1 MGSTA
6 RHPGVSVLG
15 QLLDGDISEAH
26 LQACL
31 GSFDVNH
38 DGKISREEL
47 RDGLDGLALRHGVR
61 ITEQVLDDVMDAADP
76 GHNGEIDPS
85 GLLALA
91 QVMVEVRALRLQ
103 VQGDAAQMDPP
114 CRAGRPHVPRWDE
127 LTLRVVT
134 FNVGECN
141 PANISAEQAARLL
154 LGESGSPRPSIVAFC
169 GQEVEMTGGA
179 FAEALVNRSAG
190 SMTEK
195 GRAWEAMLNKALG
208 RYRPIIPCTQMMG
221 VFLAIYA
228 LPHIAAAA
236 TDVDVAEVQTGLGLA
251 TGVHQISKVG
261 GGKGKMLE
269 KTLHLQKGALHGLS
283 HFATHAIQ
291 GIEKVAHDY
300 TPAGGNK
307 GAIGARFVI
316 RPPLPPPPASVAATV
331 VEQPPV
337 DGLSIAV
344 IAAHLAAGQHGQ
356 ANRNSDV
363 TDILSRLKWRVPD
376 GTVGIESCCSLVF
389 AGDLNY
395 RIDGEAT
402 EVKRVLAALPPAKAV
417 KKLLERDQLTQEIR
431 AEHVMRGMREAEPI
445 TFVPTYKYDVDPERM
460 VSSGNSVP
468 ALESSH
474 SAEASFPPSPH
485 RLRLH

>member
-1 MGSTA
+1 MGSN
-6 RHPGVSVLG
+6 HPGVSVLA
-15 QLLDGDISEAH
+15 QLLDGDISAAH

-38 DGKISREEL
+38 DGKISRDEL
-47 RDGLDGLALRHGVR
+47 RAGLEGLALRHSMR
-61 ITEQVLDDVMDAADP
+61 ITEQMLDDVMDAADP
-76 GHNGEIDPS
+76 EHSGEIDPS
-85 GLLALA
+85 TMLALA
-91 QVMVEVRALRLQ
+91 EMMVELRALRLH
-103 VQGDAAQMDPP
+103 VQDGAARSEPAHS
-114 CRAGRPHVPRWDE
+114 RRPQVPRWDQ

-141 PANISAEQAARLL
+141 PANMFGEQAARLL
-154 LGESGSPRPSIVAFC
+154 LGESGNPRPSIVVFC
-169 GQEVEMTGGA
+169 GQEIEMTSGA
-179 FAEALVNRSAG
+179 FAEALVNRKAG
-190 SMTEK
+190 SITEK
-195 GRAWEAMLNKALG
+195 GKAWEATLNKVLDG
-208 RYRPIIPCTQMMG
+208 YWPIIPCTQMMG

-236 TDVDVAEVQTGLGLA
+236 TDVDVKEVQTGLGLA

-269 KTLHLQKGALHGLS
+269 KTFHLQKGTLHGLS
-283 HFATHAIQ
+283 HFATHAMQ

-316 RPPLPPPPASVAATV
+316 RPPLPPPPAEVAAAV
-331 VEQPPV
+331 VERPPV

-363 TDILSRLKWRVPD
+363 ADILSRLSWSVPD

-395 RIDGEAT
+395 RIDGEAN
-402 EVKRVLAALPPAKAV
+402 EVKRVLEALPRAQAV
-417 KKLLERDQLTQEIR
+417 KMLLEQDQLTQEISAGR
-431 AEHVMRGMREAEPI
+431 VMRGMREVEPI
-445 TFVPTYKYDVDPERM
+445 TFVPTYKYDVDPEKM
-460 VSSGNSVP
+460 VSFGNSVP
-468 ALESSH
+468 ALES
-474 SAEASFPPSPH
+474 P
-485 RLRLH
+485 